1 MTWFF
6 IVLDDKDCF
15 QQEWKEK
22 TQCFPQSIEFDKHI
36 HPTKHIHHKKEPK
49 KTDSELFIYNSIYK
63 FKYAKISKTFRTFW
77 TNSFGNVLTLEIGR
91 GFVHIY

>member
-1 MTWFF
+1 MNWLF

-22 TQCFPQSIEFDKHI
+22 TQCFPQSIEYDKHI

-49 KTDSELFIYNSIYK
+49 KIDRELLNSICK
-63 FKYAKISKTFRTFW
+63 FKYTKISD
-77 TNSFGNVLTLEIGR
+77 
-91 GFVHIY
+91 